1 MRQERTLVMVL
12 CPHRSGSS
20 FITNLLER
28 LGMSLGPFERLPPS
42 QWNEHG
48 YFEALPLVCLNDQ
61 LQERFL
67 GFRGDSPR
75 SPEVLR
81 RFCQTEGR
89 WPTEQPIPDE
99 LLTRGRDLIDRLL
112 ASGPISGFKDPPRTF
127 VEQSR
132 QAARRC
138 GLSWDEAVLRQV
150 YDPACHHQEPSAV
163 SHPAQEAFEQLR
175 GPGNDLDGPAD
186 PARMLAEAAGRE
198 EILNDRVAFYGREL
212 AAMASD
218 AAAKREQIDKLYTEI
233 YAANCEIVRL
243 EGELGLIKGS
253 RTWRL
258 RQAAVAAMHLVR
270 PAGER

>member
-1 MRQERTLVMVL
+1 V
-12 CPHRSGSS
+12 
-20 FITNLLER
+20 I
-28 LGMSLGPFERLPPS
+28 
-42 QWNEHG
+42 
-48 YFEALPLVCLNDQ
+48 
-61 LQERFL
+61 
-67 GFRGDSPR
+67 R
-75 SPEVLR
+75 SPSEIAASLFARARGEVR
-81 RFCQTEGR
+81 Y
-89 WPTEQPIPDE
+89 
-99 LLTRGRDLIDRLL
+99 RDLLDLVEVHLKRMQAIREELGGDV
-112 ASGPISGFKDPPRTF
+112 PIVRFDPRTF